1 MNCTI
6 IWDWNGTLLDDVDA
20 AVGALN
26 RMLAKHKLPPVTR
39 EFYRA
44 NFGFPVRPFYQQV
57 GIDLDRVD
65 WDEICTDFHAFIAA
79 EPQTLQPSTPDA
91 LEAARAGG
99 FSQCILSALRE
110 DLLRRDT
117 ARFGVAPFF
126 DHIFG
131 VDNLDGATK
140 LSRGR
145 DLVAT
150 LPPQTRLYFIGDTLH
165 DAEVGAALGAEV
177 ILVDCGHQTSERL
190 RTTGHPVLPSPLAAV
205 QYIQQRSFPQA
216 ESFETF
222 RPKLTALAAKHLN
235 PILSRRLS
243 PEDVVQETFAA
254 ALMRED
260 FFKREPD
267 VPLYFKLRTILFQ
280 TMVDLERRH
289 LAAQKRDA
297 YKDVDVPGRDPD
309 DTSASDLDWDMFA
322 GTVTAPNSF
331 LARKDRHALLRQA
344 IGELSENDRQIII
357 LRHFDDMDNAE
368 CARAL
373 GIEPKAASIRY
384 VRALERLQKKL
395 VQYTEFQN

>member
-1 MNCTI
+1 MSIDRPEAQPRATSP
-6 IWDWNGTLLDDVDA
+6 A
-20 AVGALN
+20 SGAFESF
-26 RMLAKHKLPPVTR
+26 R
-39 EFYRA
+39 
-44 NFGFPVRPFYQQV
+44 
-57 GIDLDRVD
+57 
-65 WDEICTDFHAFIAA
+65 
-79 EPQTLQPSTPDA
+79 
-91 LEAARAGG
+91 
-99 FSQCILSALRE
+99 
-110 DLLRRDT
+110 
-117 ARFGVAPFF
+117 
-126 DHIFG
+126 
-131 VDNLDGATK
+131 
-140 LSRGR
+140 
-145 DLVAT
+145 
-150 LPPQTRLYFIGDTLH
+150 TRL
-165 DAEVGAALGAEV
+165 
-177 ILVDCGHQTSERL
+177 
-190 RTTGHPVLPSPLAAV
+190 
-205 QYIQQRSFPQA
+205 
-216 ESFETF
+216 ES
-222 RPKLTALAAKHLN
+222 LAAKHLN
-235 PILSRRLS
+235 PVLSRRLS

-260 FFKREPD
+260 FFKREPE

-297 YKDVDVPGRDPD
+297 YKDVDVPGHDPD

-368 CARAL
+368 CARTL

>member
-1 MNCTI
+1 MNATI
-6 IWDWNGTLLDDVDA
+6 IWDWNGTLLDDVNA

-26 RMLAKHKLPPVTR
+26 RMLAKHRLPPVTR
-39 EFYRA
+39 AFYRA
-44 NFGFPVRPFYQQV
+44 HFGFPVRPFYQQV

-79 EPQTLQPSTPDA
+79 EPQGLYPSTHGA

-140 LSRGR
+140 LSRGH

-150 LPPQTRLYFIGDTLH
+150 LPQQTKLYFIGDTLH

-177 ILVDCGHQTSERL
+177 ILVDCGHQTAERL
-190 RTTGHPVLPSPLAAV
+190 RATGHPVLPSPLAAV

-216 ESFETF
+216 ESFESF

-235 PILSRRLS
+235 PVLSRRLS
-243 PEDVVQETFAA
+243 PEDVVQETFAS

-260 FFKREPD
+260 FFTNEPE
-267 VPLYFKLRTILFQ
+267 VPLYFKLRTVLFQ

-297 YKDVDVPGRDPD
+297 YKEVDVPGHSGDE
-309 DTSASDLDWDMFA
+309 TSAGDLNWDMFA
-322 GTVTAPNSF
+322 GTVTAPNSV
-331 LARKDRHALLRQA
+331 LAREDRHALLRQA

-368 CARAL
+368 CAQAL

-384 VRALERLQKKL
+384 IRALERLQKKL